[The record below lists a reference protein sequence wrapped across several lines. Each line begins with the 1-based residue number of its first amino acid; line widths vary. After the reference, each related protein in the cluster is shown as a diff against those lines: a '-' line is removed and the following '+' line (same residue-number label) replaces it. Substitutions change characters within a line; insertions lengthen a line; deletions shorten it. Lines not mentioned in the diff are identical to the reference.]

1 MKRKSLGKKVSKLE
15 AFKHEVAKEIGVPLK
30 EYNGDLTAKQC
41 GAIGGEMVKRMVEK
55 YEASII
61 KENKEN

>member
-1 MKRKSLGKKVSKLE
+1 MKKKSLNKKENPLE
-15 AFKHEVAKEIGVPLK
+15 AFKYEVAKEIGVPLK

-55 YEASII
+55 YENSI
-61 KENKEN
+61 KNKES

>member
-1 MKRKSLGKKVSKLE
+1 MKKKSLNKKESPLE
-15 AFKHEVAKEIGVPLK
+15 AFKYEVAKEIGVPLK

-55 YEASII
+55 YENSI
-61 KENKEN
+61 KENKES